1 MDEKMQQVL
10 NFLVSKSGGL
20 PPTVREI
27 CAATGIRS
35 TSTVHSVLRRL
46 QNAGLIDKTGQNARA
61 LRVSGAENPVLIPLY
76 AGIDAFCSQTVQRYL
91 PISKSGGQFAVIVP
105 NGLKNAAILPGDTVF
120 FTADGPPAD
129 GEPVLARCETQVVFR
144 RYYQEPFGVRLQSD
158 DEFVLPIYTAQ
169 ATVLGRATAIFRAL

>member
-1 MDEKMQQVL
+1 MQLVL

-20 PPTVREI
+20 PPTIREI

-35 TSTVHSVLRRL
+35 TSTVHSVLSRL

-61 LRVSGAENPVLIPLY
+61 LRVTGAENPVLIPLY
-76 AGIDAFCSQTVQRYL
+76 ASIDAFCNQTVQRYL
-91 PISKSGGQFAVIVP
+91 PVSRGRGQFAVIVP
-105 NGLKNAAILPGDTVF
+105 NGLKDAAILPGDIVL
-120 FTADGPPAD
+120 FTPDGPAAD
-129 GEPVLARCETQVVFR
+129 GEPVLARCENQVVFR

-169 ATVLGRATAIFRAL
+169 ATVLGRAKAIFRAL

>member
-1 MDEKMQQVL
+1 MQLVL

-20 PPTVREI
+20 PPTIREI

-35 TSTVHSVLRRL
+35 TSTVHSVLSRL

-61 LRVSGAENPVLIPLY
+61 LRVTGEENPVLIPLY
-76 AGIDAFCSQTVQRYL
+76 ASIDAFCNQTVQRYL
-91 PISKSGGQFAVIVP
+91 PVSRGRGQFAVIVP
-105 NGLKNAAILPGDTVF
+105 NGLKDAAILPGDIVL
-120 FTADGPPAD
+120 FTPDGPAAD
-129 GEPVLARCETQVVFR
+129 GEPVLARCENQVVFR

-169 ATVLGRATAIFRAL
+169 ATVLGRAKAIFRAL